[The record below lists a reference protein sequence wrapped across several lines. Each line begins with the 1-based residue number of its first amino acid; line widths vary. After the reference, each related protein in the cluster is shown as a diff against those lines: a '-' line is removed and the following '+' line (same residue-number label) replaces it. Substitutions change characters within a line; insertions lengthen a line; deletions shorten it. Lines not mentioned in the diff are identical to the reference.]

1 VRAVDTNI
9 LARFILND
17 DEVHTPIANDVIR
30 GGVYVSLSVWM
41 ELVWLLAA
49 RYRFSREMI
58 VEALDTTMR
67 IDVVVTPEAALWAL
81 DRYRLGADF
90 ADMIHLIEA
99 QAHEGFH
106 TFDRGMKKDAGSA
119 SPVPVELLG

>member
-1 VRAVDTNI
+1 MRAVDTNI

-17 DEVHTPIANDVIR
+17 DDAQTSIANDVIR

-41 ELVWLLAA
+41 ELVWLLGA
-49 RYRFSREMI
+49 RYRFSRDMI
-58 VEALDTTMR
+58 AEALEVTMK
-67 IDVVVTPEAALWAL
+67 IDVVVTPEAAFWAL
-81 DRYRLGADF
+81 DRYRLGADL

-106 TFDRGMKKDAGSA
+106 TFDRGMKKDAGAA
-119 SPVPVELLG
+119 SPVPVELLR

>member
-1 VRAVDTNI
+1 MRAVDTNI

-17 DEVHTPIANDVIR
+17 DDLQTPIANDVIR

-41 ELVWLLAA
+41 ELVWLLGA

-58 VEALDTTMR
+58 AEALEVTMK
-67 IDVVVTPEAALWAL
+67 IDVVVTPEAAFWAL
-81 DRYRLGADF
+81 NRYRLGADF

-106 TFDRGMKKDAGSA
+106 TLDRGMKKDAGAA
-119 SPVPVELLG
+119 SPVPVELLR